1 MVAVTVQEDTTREGA
16 QGIALTVALA
26 AAEELAVQH
35 LGPRVGQGG
44 LVLAVVV
51 TQEVVGEDNLVKQI
65 PVALVTEGTDTPV
78 QDIPPRVKAC
88 ARLGTIL
95 DLFLG
100 TESLATGLVLGIIV
114 QVTHEDDALV
124 RVIGEQRVHRLTC
137 HTATGLTQE
146 TRLLLTIPP

>member
-26 AAEELAVQH
+26 AAEELAVQY
-35 LGPRVGQGG
+35 LGSRVGQGG

-51 TQEVVGEDNLVKQI
+51 AQEVVGEDNLVKQI
-65 PVALVTEGTDTPV
+65 PVALVTEGTDTLV
-78 QDIPPRVKAC
+78 QDIPPRIKAR

-95 DLFLG
+95 DFPLG

-137 HTATGLTQE
+137 HAATGFTQE
-146 TRLLLTIPP
+146 TRLLLTISP